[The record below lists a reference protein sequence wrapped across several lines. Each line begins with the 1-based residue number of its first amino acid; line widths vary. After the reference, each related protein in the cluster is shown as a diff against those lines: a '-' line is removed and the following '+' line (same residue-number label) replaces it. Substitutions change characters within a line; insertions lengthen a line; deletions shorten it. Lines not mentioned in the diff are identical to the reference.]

1 MIFILYLFV
10 KVFICIGMVLIPFT
24 LLYGLM
30 REKGVR
36 LERVDKFLKYVS
48 KIVAVF
54 EIVLLILL
62 SVLLFIGLILLYGFL
77 FVQIIQFVKWV
88 LSF

>member
-1 MIFILYLFV
+1 MTFILYLFV
-10 KVFICIGMVLIPFT
+10 KVFLCVGMVLLPFI
-24 LLYGLM
+24 LLYGWM

-36 LERVDKFLKYVS
+36 LERIDKCLEFVS

-54 EIVLLILL
+54 EMGLLILL
-62 SVLLFIGLILLYGFL
+62 AVLLFIGLILWYGFL

>member
-48 KIVAVF
+48 KIVAGF

-62 SVLLFIGLILLYGFL
+62 AVLLFIGLILWYGFL

>member
-62 SVLLFIGLILLYGFL
+62 TVLLFIGLILWYGFL

>member
-62 SVLLFIGLILLYGFL
+62 AVLLFIGLILWYGFL

>member
-10 KVFICIGMVLIPFT
+10 KVFICIGMVLIPFI

-30 REKGVR
+30 REKGMR
-36 LERVDKFLKYVS
+36 LERVDKFLKYVN

-62 SVLLFIGLILLYGFL
+62 TVLLFIGLILLYGFL

>member
-1 MIFILYLFV
+1 MTFILYLFV
-10 KVFICIGMVLIPFT
+10 KVLLCVGMVLIPFI
-24 LLYGLM
+24 LFYGLM

-36 LERVDKFLKYVS
+36 LERVDKFLECVS

-62 SVLLFIGLILLYGFL
+62 AVLLFIGLILWYGFL